1 MNLFEW
7 RINYSFNSYYEDC
20 CKILKIEKYHNE
32 SILKDAYHKKVL
44 ETHPDKGGKTEDFI
58 KVNEAYKFLNSLIM
72 DKPKVSK
79 FRDSFPNNK
88 KYFQENDNFEQK
100 KKKISISISKLNK
113 NNNKY
118 EKNKNK
124 SKNVTYKL
132 EIELSDAYFGARK
145 IIKLNRNRICKK
157 CSENNLLNETNLNCE
172 ECNGKKYSSQ
182 IKEVQLIIKPG
193 TYDGCKVTFK
203 GEGDEYIGY
212 EPGDIIFEIIVK
224 ENKNYLRKGS
234 DLYMYKNITIGES
247 LGMDIILINLFDKVK
262 FYVNKNKILINP
274 EETMTIIGKGFPFFD
289 DNKHRGNLHIKFH
302 FSFPPEL
309 NLEQKNIIKNVFEG
323 NYKQYIKSNEFI
335 ELNKKNNTINNTNK
349 YNIKKIN
356 LVLNK
361 KIENC
366 NKKYK
371 KFSYAPKIFNL
382 RTDNKKQNEKLN
394 NQNYVKKS
402 KSDINKSFNKNPD
415 INLNKNEKENKI
427 NNIELYDLVKFDE
440 KFVNK
445 GYFFNKNKK

>member
-182 IKEVQLIIKPG
+182 IKEV
-193 TYDGCKVTFK
+193 
-203 GEGDEYIGY
+203 
-212 EPGDIIFEIIVK
+212 
-224 ENKNYLRKGS
+224 
-234 DLYMYKNITIGES
+234 
-247 LGMDIILINLFDKVK
+247 
-262 FYVNKNKILINP
+262 
-274 EETMTIIGKGFPFFD
+274 
-289 DNKHRGNLHIKFH
+289 
-302 FSFPPEL
+302 
-309 NLEQKNIIKNVFEG
+309 
-323 NYKQYIKSNEFI
+323 
-335 ELNKKNNTINNTNK
+335 
-349 YNIKKIN
+349 
-356 LVLNK
+356 
-361 KIENC
+361 
-366 NKKYK
+366 
-371 KFSYAPKIFNL
+371 
-382 RTDNKKQNEKLN
+382 
-394 NQNYVKKS
+394 
-402 KSDINKSFNKNPD
+402 
-415 INLNKNEKENKI
+415 
-427 NNIELYDLVKFDE
+427 
-440 KFVNK
+440 
-445 GYFFNKNKK
+445 